1 MRRLSVCLSVV
12 RSFGSAKKKRVGYND
27 MPHAP
32 IVFTAAQLGASTA
45 AGDARSQASF
55 SSDTDAWHAYQDEWF
70 ATVMMGEKLPALGD
84 AKRLKR
90 WKAARRQRGKI
101 EEQRPHIDHRQA
113 LAASGE
119 LASAR
124 SEAKYEQKC
133 KQRRDGG
140 EEMRIAENLARNLA
154 RQKQRHAE
162 LDEEVA
168 RRLASLPPGPTP
180 VHTWTGAVLVERS
193 DEEVARLL
201 ASLPPGPTPPVR
213 VTTSATMADIC
224 GRLNGPR

>member
-1 MRRLSVCLSVV
+1 MTTSLLLHACLVSFE
-12 RSFGSAKKKRVGYND
+12 SFGLTTC
-27 MPHAP
+27 MP

-84 AKRLKR
+84 VNRLKR

-140 EEMRIAENLARNLA
+140 EEMRIAENLAR
-154 RQKQRHAE
+154 QKQRHAE
-162 LDEEVA
+162 LSRRAALRELDAAARVAEAEA
-168 RRLASLPPGPTP
+168 RRD
-180 VHTWTGAVLVERS
+180 TWSAVLVERS
-193 DEEVARLL
+193 DEEVARRL

>member
-1 MRRLSVCLSVV
+1 M
-12 RSFGSAKKKRVGYND
+12 
-27 MPHAP
+27 P

-55 SSDTDAWHAYQDEWF
+55 SSDTDAWHAYQDE
-70 ATVMMGEKLPALGD
+70 AACARRREALE
-84 AKRLKR
+84 A

-180 VHTWTGAVLVERS
+180 
-193 DEEVARLL
+193 
-201 ASLPPGPTPPVR
+201 PVR